1 MKGSLGASRDLSSP
15 LRTTYPFLPSM
26 GGFCHCLPC
35 LRLMMDLWFLTKEW
49 SSSLEGC
56 PIFACCV
63 EKVASCGT
71 TYTNKDLDLLMWCFF
86 SLWVLRRNSIT
97 KKSFRWTFTLNFIS
111 LNSTC
116 CLRTHAISQEQ
127 YIKKILDLFLLL
139 NARCHSLKT
148 PRPNTHHRTTHT
160 TRNRQQWH

>member
-26 GGFCHCLPC
+26 GGFCRCLPC

-71 TYTNKDLDLLMWCFF
+71 TYTNKDLDLLMWCFLF

-111 LNSTC
+111 LNSSR
-116 CLRTHAISQEQ
+116 CLRGYASSPPLTFVFVFYVQKEQ
-127 YIKKILDLFLLL
+127 YKKRYWIFFRCWTLF
-139 NARCHSLKT
+139 SLST
-148 PRPNTHHRTTHT
+148 YASPLPLT
-160 TRNRQQWH
+160 